1 VRRNIIFFVVVWLAF
16 GVLGFMLG
24 MHWSIKGEP
33 QEKVQQKIQRKM
45 PRTTLNKLSEGKPQA
60 TEITIT
66 SDTAQWDAASQMD
79 ISMVEKTL
87 QMLKEE
93 YLEETDREKLVK
105 GAIVG
110 MKKGLEEKKLKT
122 EPIKG
127 LAKNAQPPYDVS
139 SLRKIYSTIL
149 AHYGGKI
156 SESDLTYA
164 ALKGLMDALDDPYS
178 VALEPKEYKLLNEQ
192 MSGGNYGGIGVYIEL
207 SKKNKNMLTIVEPIE
222 GGPAEKAGIKPGDLV
237 VKLDGVSTKGLD
249 LEVAAQKIR
258 GDVGSP
264 IWVTVMRKDTPEKTY
279 KLLREIIH
287 VSSVTHNIKPGNIGY
302 IRVRFFGNETD
313 TEFSQA
319 LEKVLSLGAKGLIID
334 LRNNGG
340 GYISAA
346 IDVCSKL
353 LENGTL
359 IVSVVNPRTG
369 RKEVHKAIGS
379 EQLRLPLVVLVND
392 LSASAS
398 EITAGALKDTNTGIL
413 LGEKTFGKGSVQTIH
428 ELRDGGALKYTI
440 AKYLTPKGS
449 DINKKGIAPDI
460 EVKMEP
466 AKVDSSEDVQLKEA
480 LKYLKKKL
488 DDQ

>member
-1 VRRNIIFFVVVWLAF
+1 MRRNIIFFIAVWLAF
-16 GVLGFMLG
+16 GILGFMLG
-24 MHWSIKGEP
+24 MHWSMKGDGP
-33 QEKVQQKIQRKM
+33 QKGSQKAGRPVEK
-45 PRTTLNKLSEGKPQA
+45 TSHSKPQA

-66 SDTAQWDAASQMD
+66 SDASRWDASSQMD
-79 ISMVEKTL
+79 ISMVEKAM

-93 YLEETDREKLVK
+93 YLEETDREKLIK
-105 GAIVG
+105 GAIEG

-122 EPIKG
+122 GVIKQF
-127 LAKNAQPPYDVS
+127 AKNAQVTYDMVS
-139 SLRKIYSTIL
+139 LKKIHSTVL

-156 SESDLTYA
+156 SESDLTYY
-164 ALKGLMDALDDPYS
+164 ALKGMMDALDDPYS
-178 VALEPKEYKLLNEQ
+178 VALDPKEYKLLNEQ

-222 GGPAEKAGIKPGDLV
+222 GGPAEKAGLKPGDLL
-237 VKLDGVSTKGLD
+237 VKINGKSTKGLD
-249 LEVAAQKIR
+249 LEVAAQMIR

-264 IWVTVMRKDTPEKTY
+264 LWVTIARKEAPEKTY

-287 VSSVTHNIKPGNIGY
+287 VNSVSHNIKPGNIGY

-313 TEFSQA
+313 VEFAEA
-319 LEKVLSLGAKGLIID
+319 LEKVLSLGAKALIID

-340 GYISAA
+340 GYISGA

-359 IVSVVNPRTG
+359 IVSVVNVRTG
-369 RKEVHKAIGS
+369 RNEVHKAIGS
-379 EQLRLPLVVLVND
+379 DQLKIPLVVLVND

-398 EITAGALKDTNTGIL
+398 EITAGALKDTNTGVL
-413 LGEKTFGKGSVQTIH
+413 LGNKTFGKGSVQTIH

-440 AKYLTPKGS
+440 AKYLTPKGI

-466 AKVDSSEDVQLKEA
+466 AKVDSSEDIQLKEA

-488 DDQ
+488 GENGN